1 MELEQTIPHAEP
13 GPLGT
18 NIQGLLVSGSELGE
32 VVCRVRY
39 RLLNLIDPPGVVRN
53 VLLVLG
59 VDGIHLPV
67 CGRLG
72 EERAY
77 KELRESVQR
86 STEMVWTDV
95 KIVVGVVAAGESI
108 ETSAMLTQELA
119 VLVLIRKLF
128 GP

>member
-1 MELEQTIPHAEP
+1 MRICN
-13 GPLGT
+13 G
-18 NIQGLLVSGSELGE
+18 
-32 VVCRVRY
+32 
-39 RLLNLIDPPGVVRN
+39 LLNLIDPPGVVRN
-53 VLLVLG
+53 ILLVLR
-59 VDGIHLPV
+59 VDSIHLPV
-67 CGRLG
+67 SGGLG
-72 EERAY
+72 EERGE
-77 KELRESVQR
+77 KELRESVES